1 MLLGENQQSTSQR
14 YGDNFDEQYIEAVE
28 YSGNL
33 ISRTMLQ
40 EAWML
45 MNTLKPESIPL
56 LYNRALCL
64 WEMNRNKE
72 CLNMCERVLAL
83 LGTIKNGI
91 PPSKPDDIRALHEVQ
106 KNQVTHLNPVTFRYV
121 ELFPEI
127 LRDSVLRFMVSLYSE
142 MGNTAKVIEIG
153 TPLLSKGYRN
163 VMEAFYRIDNPEP
176 PSPSTAEYEVDN
188 NGKVYFR

>member
-1 MLLGENQQSTSQR
+1 MLLGGTPQPINQR
-14 YGDNFDEQYIEAVE
+14 YSDNFDAQYIEAVE
-28 YSGNL
+28 YCGKL

-64 WEMNRNKE
+64 WEMNRSNDS
-72 CLNMCERVLAL
+72 LNTCERVLAL
-83 LGTIKNGI
+83 LGTMKNSI
-91 PPSKPDDIRALHEVQ
+91 PPSQPDDMRALHEVQ
-106 KNQVTHLNPVTFRYV
+106 KNQVTHLNPVTFHYV
-121 ELFPEI
+121 ELFPEM
-127 LRDSVLRFMVSLYSE
+127 LRDSVLRFMVSLYSD

-163 VMEAFYRIDNPEP
+163 VMEAFYRIDNPDP
-176 PSPSTAEYEVDN
+176 TSPEKYN
-188 NGKVYFR
+188 P